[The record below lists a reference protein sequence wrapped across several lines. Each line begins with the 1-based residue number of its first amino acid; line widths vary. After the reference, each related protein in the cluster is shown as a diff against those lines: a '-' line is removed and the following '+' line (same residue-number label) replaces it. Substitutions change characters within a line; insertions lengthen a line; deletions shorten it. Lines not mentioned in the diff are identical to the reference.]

1 MGNTRKIIMD
11 MDPGHD
17 DAMALIVAAS
27 SPKLEIMAITTVSG
41 NAPVEKTTR
50 NARRICDLIHLQQVP
65 IYKGAS
71 RPLLRAPEAAETI
84 HGESGLDG
92 PELSDNPEKTVEK
105 EHAVDAIIHIIEHSE
120 SPVTLVPTG
129 PLTNIALALIKE
141 PGIAGNIEEIVLMGG
156 GTFGNWTPAAE
167 FNIYADAE
175 AAKVVFESGISIAMF
190 GLDVTHQALITP
202 EIQQRISTSR
212 HPAGR
217 FVFDLLDFFMEAYK
231 NTFRFEGAPLH
242 DVCTVA
248 YLIDSG
254 MFTME
259 HVHVGIETRGEYTYG
274 ATAVD
279 LLHVTGTEPNVWFAG
294 SLQVDR
300 LWKLI
305 KEAVDSYEK

>member
-27 SPKLEIMAITTVSG
+27 SQVLEIQAITTVSG

-50 NARRICDLIHLQQVP
+50 NARLICDLIHLQQVP

-120 SPVTLVPTG
+120 SPITLVPTG

-141 PGIAGNIEEIVLMGG
+141 PAIAGNIEEIVLMGG

-202 EIQQRISTSR
+202 EIQQQISTSR
-212 HPAGR
+212 HPAG
-217 FVFDLLDFFMEAYK
+217 
-231 NTFRFEGAPLH
+231 
-242 DVCTVA
+242 
-248 YLIDSG
+248 
-254 MFTME
+254 
-259 HVHVGIETRGEYTYG
+259 
-274 ATAVD
+274 
-279 LLHVTGTEPNVWFAG
+279 
-294 SLQVDR
+294 
-300 LWKLI
+300 
-305 KEAVDSYEK
+305 